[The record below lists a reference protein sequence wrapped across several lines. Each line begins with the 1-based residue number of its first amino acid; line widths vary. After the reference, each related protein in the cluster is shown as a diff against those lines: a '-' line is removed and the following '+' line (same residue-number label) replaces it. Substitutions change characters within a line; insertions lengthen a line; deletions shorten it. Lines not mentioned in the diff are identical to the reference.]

1 MNEGLKMLNKFNWIF
16 GKSSIKDYLINLC
29 KLILVFLIVPLY
41 FFSLTKL
48 IIYLVNKNNSDYI
61 CFNMTILNSIICF
74 FIPII
79 IIIVINSVS
88 ITMKLRRKRVFKSNK
103 INRWKI
109 KYYFIVVN
117 LVLIFIYSINN
128 YTLFNKN
135 RIIKHNI
142 ISYLNE
148 EYYYSDI
155 EFIEV
160 GAEKYGK
167 KYIKLYYNIFFV
179 GGYKI
184 NLANGVVANN
194 YDIDNIIKIDKII
207 REKNIKKI
215 DMSNFNILIEGCS
228 LDYKEKYKY
237 LFSK

>member
-1 MNEGLKMLNKFNWIF
+1 MLNKFNWIF
-16 GKSSIKDYLINLC
+16 GKSSIKNYLIKLC
-29 KLILVFLIVPLY
+29 ILILLFLIVPLY

-61 CFNMTILNSIICF
+61 FFNMTILNSIICF

-79 IIIVINSVS
+79 IIIVINSVI
-88 ITMKLRRKRVFKSNK
+88 ITMKLRRQRVFKSN
-103 INRWKI
+103 RWKV
-109 KYYFIVVN
+109 KYYFIVVI

-128 YTLFNKN
+128 YVLLNKN
-135 RIIKHNI
+135 GVIKHNI

-148 EYYYSDI
+148 EYYYSNID
-155 EFIEV
+155 FIEV

-179 GGYKI
+179 DGYKI
-184 NLANGVVANN
+184 NLANGVLANN
-194 YDIDNIIKIDKII
+194 YSIDNIIKIDKII

-215 DMSNFNILIEGCS
+215 DMSNFNILTEGFS